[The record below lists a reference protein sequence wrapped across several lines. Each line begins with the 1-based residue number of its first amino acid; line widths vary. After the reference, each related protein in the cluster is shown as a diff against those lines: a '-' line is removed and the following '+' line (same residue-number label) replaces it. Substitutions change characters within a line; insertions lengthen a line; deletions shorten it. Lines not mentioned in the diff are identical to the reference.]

1 MIHALDNFPTNV
13 VAFLCTGRV
22 TKGDYDTTVTP
33 TVAAVLELHREIR
46 LYYQTTAD
54 FSIDADAAWEDFK
67 VGVEHLTRWERI
79 AVVTDVNWL
88 RRAVRAFSFLLPGR
102 VKVFPATETAAAR
115 QWITD
120 SPANY
125 TSSAA

>member
-1 MIHALDNFPTNV
+1 MSQ
-13 VAFLCTGRV
+13 
-22 TKGDYDTTVTP
+22 
-33 TVAAVLELHREIR
+33 AALELHREIR

-88 RRAVRAFSFLLPGR
+88 RRAVRRSAFYCRAALRSFR
-102 VKVFPATETAAAR
+102 SSETAAAR